1 MSKKTATILL
11 GTLVIT
17 AVAVNVIWISL
28 DQSPPLWDIAGHANR
43 SAYFAQLLQQGEFKA
58 IFNFQTIYPPFTYL
72 VTALFFLSGGWSALV
87 PGLSLLPFLILFI
100 LSTYSLTFSLFQR
113 RGLALAATALS
124 LAYPLL
130 AHFTR
135 IYDLDFPLVA
145 MTTAAIAAMV
155 KTNHLTER
163 WWVVGSAVAIAL
175 AILTKWTAVL
185 FVAVPFIWELAAAIR
200 SKVGWKKLVINLA
213 ILVGLVLAIALPW
226 YLVHGREIY
235 NSSIATRNN
244 VFSVPFENLWS
255 WGNISFYADQTIR
268 GITWPLSIA
277 FVIGLICL
285 GWKYKKQFWYLLL
298 VIIIPYLFLTLALY
312 SKESRYFL
320 PVFPL
325 LAAVTVGMFL
335 RVRSKAS
342 LGEKRPHGE
351 LVEPWLWIS
360 GGALAAVAAIFWLQT
375 SFGVPIISRSARD
388 DLQLTNTYGLQDI
401 TTQKPFFGFTYPI
414 TYQSNVPEIADELKT
429 DIEAN
434 KTAGETVKVAVVP
447 NSIFLSGQPV
457 EFYTRLNGVNRPGG
471 NYRLDF
477 SYSSKVRGRDWRDQI
492 VSADYLITKTG
503 DQGPA
508 IWGPALN
515 EVRDAEKSG
524 DLIFTENF
532 EQVKTWTLRGI
543 EGEEREARL
552 YRLISNHK

>member
-11 GTLVIT
+11 WSLV
-17 AVAVNVIWISL
+17 AAAMVVNVVWSSL
-28 DQSPPLWDIAGHANR
+28 DQSPPLWDIAGHSER
-43 SAYFAQLLQQGEFKA
+43 SAYFAQLLQLGEFKA
-58 IFNFQTIYPPFTYL
+58 IFNFQTIYPPLPYL
-72 VTALFFLSGGWSALV
+72 VTAVFFLVGGWFAVIPS
-87 PGLSLLPFLILFI
+87 LSLIPFLILFI
-100 LSTYSLTFSLFQR
+100 LATYSLTYSLFQR
-113 RGLALAATALS
+113 RGIALAAAALA

-130 AHFTR
+130 AHFTH

-145 MTTAAIAAMV
+145 MTTAAIAALL

-163 WWVVGSAVAIAL
+163 WWVVWSAVAIAL

-185 FVAVPFIWELAAAIR
+185 FVAVPFIWELAAAIKN
-200 SKVGWKKLVINLA
+200 KVGWKKILTNLA

-268 GITWPLSIA
+268 GLTWPLAIA
-277 FVIGLICL
+277 FVVGLICL

-298 VIIIPYLFLTLALY
+298 VIIIPYLFLTLVLY
-312 SKESRYFL
+312 SKESRYLL

-325 LAAVTVGMFL
+325 LAIVTLGIFLVLPTRWRLIVG
-335 RVRSKAS
+335 
-342 LGEKRPHGE
+342 
-351 LVEPWLWIS
+351 LVV
-360 GGALAAVAAIFWLQT
+360 GAVAAIFWLQT
-375 SFGVPIISRSARD
+375 SFGVPIISRQARD

-401 TTQKPFFGFTYPI
+401 TTQKPFFGFTYPT
-414 TYQSNVPEIADELKT
+414 TYQSNVPEIADELKA

-434 KTAGETVKVAVVP
+434 EMTGETVKVAVVP

-457 EFYTRLNGVNRPGG
+457 EFYTRLNGLNQPGG
-471 NYRLDF
+471 KYRLDF
-477 SYSSKVRGRDWRDQI
+477 SYSSKVRGGDWREQI
-492 VSADYLITKTG
+492 VQADYLITKTG
-503 DQGPA
+503 DQGPTV
-508 IWGPALN
+508 WGPALN
-515 EVRDAEKSG
+515 EVRDAEASG
-524 DLIFTENF
+524 DPIFTENF
-532 EQVKTWTLRGI
+532 ELVKTWKLHGI
-543 EGEEREARL
+543 EGEEQEARL